1 MWMVIAFP
9 ASAVKSLRRKR
20 DRNGCTESWPIA
32 ADSVMCPPP
41 ASAITSANSLLNH
54 LSGEAEQ
61 MRTIRGNHIFTAIV
75 LALVGGS
82 ILVATHNGFAQ
93 ERKRISWSV
102 KAENTKIT
110 VQQALEIPDIPS
122 HLIRITEFRRTWP
135 GGTAPTVEGQK
146 VVEEIVRG
154 FADSIAGN
162 GRGWGYSLW
171 RFESGDQ
178 MFSEYQNTIQTIVSA
193 DKSRKTTFVGTYVT
207 TGATGKIKGIKGLG
221 RFAGVAELDAEG
233 KAIRNEYSAEGEYWL
248 EK

>member
-1 MWMVIAFP
+1 
-9 ASAVKSLRRKR
+9 
-20 DRNGCTESWPIA
+20 
-32 ADSVMCPPP
+32 
-41 ASAITSANSLLNH
+41 
-54 LSGEAEQ
+54 

-162 GRGWGYSLW
+162 GRGWG
-171 RFESGDQ
+171 
-178 MFSEYQNTIQTIVSA
+178 
-193 DKSRKTTFVGTYVT
+193 
-207 TGATGKIKGIKGLG
+207 
-221 RFAGVAELDAEG
+221 
-233 KAIRNEYSAEGEYWL
+233 
-248 EK
+248 